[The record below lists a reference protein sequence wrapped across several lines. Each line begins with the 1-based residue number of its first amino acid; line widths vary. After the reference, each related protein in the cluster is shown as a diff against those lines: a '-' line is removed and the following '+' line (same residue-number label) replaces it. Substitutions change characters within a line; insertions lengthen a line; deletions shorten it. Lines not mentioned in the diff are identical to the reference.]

1 MVTIPSSSLT
11 GDASYTPRTNPLG
24 LYPQIPY
31 ADPQTSYAK
40 SGDRRILWLQGEH
53 PQPKQPQKAEY
64 AKRSPAPRTDVRG
77 AGDLNSFLQ
86 EALAEHLT
94 IVLVDV
100 LTSLLCRLEG
110 IPLHSLQTTVVLVE
124 LGDVDIDVHQ

>member
-1 MVTIPSSSLT
+1 MVTIPSFSLT
-11 GDASYTPRTNPLG
+11 GNASYTPHTNPLG
-24 LYPQIPY
+24 LYPLIPY

-40 SGDRRILWLQGEH
+40 SGDQRILWDRRGH
-53 PQPKQPQKAEY
+53 PQPKQPRKAGC
-64 AKRSPAPRTDVRG
+64 AKRSPAPRTSVRG
-77 AGDLNSFLQ
+77 AGDLNSFLR

-110 IPLHSLQTTVVLVE
+110 ISLHSLQTTIVLVE
-124 LGDVDIDVHQ
+124 LGDVNIDVHQ